1 MNAGDIPQFYAARP
15 DDAFRAPSPPGA
27 NETFGAALLGA
38 FEDAGTAL
46 ARAGAA
52 ERAFAL
58 HRSDLQAMVLE
69 RAQADVALSIASA
82 TASRVVQSLSTILGM
97 QV

>member
-27 NETFGAALLGA
+27 NETFGA
-38 FEDAGTAL
+38 
-46 ARAGAA
+46 
-52 ERAFAL
+52 AFAL